1 MTHDCYN
8 VRHGR
13 IATICQR
20 HPCWLQAG
28 VFVSNTVARHSSVRQ
43 VKGIQY
49 DVCLDCGQTPA
60 PPPAPEA
67 PPDAPAEPAAAE
79 VEETPPPPP
88 ALVKGPDGEEL
99 TPFSSLPPDYLAAD
113 LAGAEFSCDV
123 CGKMKRYEEGMYH
136 CLSSFVRG
144 RVS

>member
-1 MTHDCYN
+1 M
-8 VRHGR
+8 R
-13 IATICQR
+13 
-20 HPCWLQAG
+20 QA
-28 VFVSNTVARHSSVRQ
+28 
-43 VKGIQY
+43 KGIQY

-79 VEETPPPPP
+79 VEETPPPPLPPP

-123 CGKMKRYEEGMYH
+123 CGKLKRYEEGMYH
-136 CLSSFVRG
+136 SLSSFVRG